1 MVTLIDLLYNALVVP
16 LLAVLLWSSRIF
28 GGKLRMRAQDEES
41 AFASASAVTLIGPR
55 FWFHAASMGEFEQ
68 CVPVIMAVRASIPN
82 AVIIATFTS
91 PSGYRHVLRM
101 NIADIVLYLPVD
113 SKRNARR
120 FLDALHPDVGVI
132 VRYDLWR
139 NHAREAQRRHIPVH
153 VIDATVPAMT
163 RYRSL
168 RRWISALYRSVTS
181 VTAMTPGDAEQLATL
196 MQRDVPYMPDT
207 RFDRILQRISN
218 PDPVIVALQRP
229 DKITVILGSS
239 WPEDEDIFLAA
250 FQSLADP
257 RMRCIIVPH
266 EPTPAH
272 ILRVQSKL
280 HATLMSKVTDPSIT
294 EHIIVD
300 SVGSLL
306 SLYAIAD
313 AAFIGGG
320 FGAGVHSLAEPAG
333 YGLALACGPH
343 LQRSRD
349 AMALLS
355 INAVSVIRTQ
365 ADVTHWLR
373 AVVLEPMARKQSGD
387 RARTMITSQA
397 GSSQRCA
404 DIIINSIS

>member
-1 MVTLIDLLYNALVVP
+1 VVTLTDLFYNVLVVP
-16 LLAVLLWSSRIF
+16 LLAVWLWSSRIL
-28 GGKLRMRAQDEES
+28 GGKLRMRAQDEQS
-41 AFASASAVTLIGPR
+41 AFATASHVQLLGLR
-55 FWFHAASMGEFEQ
+55 CWFHAASMGEFEQ
-68 CVPVIMAVRASIPN
+68 CIPVITAVREKIPN

-91 PSGYRHVLRM
+91 PSGYRHVQRM
-101 NIADIVLYLPVD
+101 NIADVVLYLPID

-120 FLDALHPDVGVI
+120 FFDALHPDVGVI

-139 NHAREAQRRHIPVH
+139 NHAREARRRHVPVH

-168 RRWISALYRSVTS
+168 RSWISALYRSVTS

-196 MQRDVPYMPDT
+196 MHRSIPYMPDT
-207 RFDRILQRISN
+207 RYDRILQRISN
-218 PDPVIVALQRP
+218 PDPAILALQRP

-239 WPEDEDIFLAA
+239 WPDDEDVFLAA
-250 FQSLADP
+250 FQHLADP

-272 ILRVQSKL
+272 IHRLRSKL
-280 HATLMSKVTDPSIT
+280 NATLLSEVVDPSIT

-313 AAFIGGG
+313 AAFVGGG
-320 FGAGVHSLAEPAG
+320 FGSGVHSLAEPAG

-343 LQRSRD
+343 VQRSRD
-349 AMALLS
+349 ATALLS
-355 INAVSVIRTQ
+355 VGALSMISTQ
-365 ADVTHWLR
+365 ANVTQWLR
-373 AVVLEPMARKQSGD
+373 TVVLEPIARKQFGD

-397 GSSQRCA
+397 GSSHRCA
-404 DIIINSIS
+404 ALIIDSIA